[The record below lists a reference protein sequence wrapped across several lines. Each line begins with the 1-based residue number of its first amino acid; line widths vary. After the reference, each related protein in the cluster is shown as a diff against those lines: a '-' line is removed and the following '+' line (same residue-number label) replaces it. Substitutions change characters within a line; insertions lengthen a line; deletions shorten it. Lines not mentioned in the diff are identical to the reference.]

1 MLDVMSSNLV
11 SSVLPFSGCWAVF
24 LKVWDFFDK
33 EVLYLLQRKCVSW
46 AKICTISEIL
56 VFLPVL
62 CGNGKC
68 LERGGESVWVVSF
81 SVQSVM
87 QKLCV
92 AGVIGNNKNLS
103 R

>member
-46 AKICTISEIL
+46 AKICTISETL
-56 VFLPVL
+56 VFCPFFA
-62 CGNGKC
+62 GM
-68 LERGGESVWVVSF
+68 ESVWCGVE
-81 SVQSVM
+81 SVCGQYRF
-87 QKLCV
+87 LCKV
-92 AGVIGNNKNLS
+92 LCKSCAS
-103 R
+103 QE